1 MNKEQ
6 AIKEARTLAKAT
18 LKSRKDAEEKHKRIN
33 ELFKQFDLTW
43 FDID

>member
-6 AIKEARTLAKAT
+6 AIREAKTLAKAT

-33 ELFKQFDLTW
+33 QVLKEFNLTW
-43 FDID
+43 FDIE